1 MANDGDVQIDRSIQS
16 NLDKLKK
23 SGVLTVRPGYE
34 IAGGQLTGK
43 RAVVATVRAKK
54 PLYQLAE
61 GEALPDTIDGTAVD
75 VREASPYQRLR
86 SVDPLAAEIS
96 HTYRRPEDDEPTWPL
111 EREMPS
117 GALLSSA
124 GSGTRKKLKSQL
136 ATHASGEAALAR
148 HAKKAFLKYAPKGCP
163 LLEPMTVTGAIT
175 VAVSPDAGLA
185 TLTKFLAG
193 TVSNLKVGMYDFT
206 SATILAEFEE
216 DLRDSKDLQM
226 VLDNPAPNPTLDQS
240 DWDTVKDLK
249 SALSGRAKIARA
261 LTRSDAFASVWSFP
275 YAYHIKLIVQD
286 GGAFW
291 LSSGNLNDSNEPV
304 LSHPPS
310 AMDRD
315 WHVIIA
321 DERLAGIFGA
331 YLDFDYTNALEHQAD
346 NPNEIEQAIE
356 AAHQK
361 KQREANAP
369 GQPAFHS
376 RKPPKPTIVTRAAP
390 VAAKTFPRISLSVTP
405 LLTPDT
411 LSDGETGQYLHNVM
425 NLIGGARKS
434 IYLQLQY
441 IEASKDDSS
450 PYGKLLRAIA
460 GKIAA
465 KVDVRL
471 IVHESYA
478 QKWGEKMIDEGVNL
492 TANIR
497 TQPNVHNKGFVV
509 DSKTV
514 VVSSQN
520 FSPAGV
526 SQNRDAGLILESPE
540 IARYFEPIF
549 LADWERSVPLRVRA
563 SAGVARS
570 ATKKGGARA
579 APQKTGAVKKSAAK
593 KAPTRKASA
602 HKMFGKKVTTKKRGG
617 KR

>member
-1 MANDGDVQIDRSIQS
+1 MANDGDDQIDRSIQS
-16 NLDKLKK
+16 GLDKLKK

-34 IAGGQLTGK
+34 IAGGQLTGL
-43 RAVVATVRAKK
+43 RAIVATVRAKK
-54 PLYQLAE
+54 PLHQLAE
-61 GEALPDTIDGTAVD
+61 GEALPETIDGTPVD
-75 VREASPYQRLR
+75 VREASAYQRLR

-117 GALLSSA
+117 GKLLSSA
-124 GSGTRKKLKSQL
+124 RSDTQTKLKSQR
-136 ATHASGEAALAR
+136 ASHAAGDKSLAR
-148 HAKKAFLKYAPKGCP
+148 HQQKQQLKYDPKGCP
-163 LLEPMTVTGAIT
+163 PLDPVTVNGAVT

-193 TVSNLKVGMYDFT
+193 TASNLKVGMYDFT
-206 SATILAEFEE
+206 SATILAEFEK
-216 DLRDSKDLQM
+216 DLEGAKDLQM

-240 DWDTVKDLK
+240 DWDTVKDLQ
-249 SALSGRAKIARA
+249 SALASRAKIARA

-275 YAYHIKLIVQD
+275 YAYHIKVLVQD

-321 DERLAGIFGA
+321 DEKLAGVFGA
-331 YLDFDYTNALEHQAD
+331 YLDFDYTTASEHQAD
-346 NPNEIEQAIE
+346 NPDEIEQAIE

-369 GQPAFHS
+369 GQSAYHS
-376 RKPPKPTIVTRAAP
+376 KKPPKPTTATRAAP

-411 LSDGETGQYLHNVM
+411 LADGKTGQYLDRVM
-425 NLIGGARKS
+425 NLIGGAQKS

-441 IEASKDDSS
+441 IEASKDETS
-450 PYGKLLRAIA
+450 PYGKLLKAIA
-460 GKIAA
+460 DKIAA

-478 QKWGEKMIDEGVNL
+478 EKWGEKMMQEGVNL

-497 TQPNVHNKGFVV
+497 TQPDVHNKGFVV

-526 SQNRDAGLILESPE
+526 SQNRDAGVILESPQ
-540 IARYFEPIF
+540 IAGYFEPIF

-563 SAGVARS
+563 SVGGAGS

-579 APQKTGAVKKSAAK
+579 APRKTGAAKKSAAK
-593 KAPTRKASA
+593 KAPAKRAPARKKAA
-602 HKMFGKKVTTKKRGG
+602 AKKRGG
-617 KR
+617 KT